1 MNRRFGILL
10 CLALC
15 FVAPNALAQRQPD
28 ADVLRLQEQLQV
40 LDSDPALADLAG
52 LARLKARQA
61 VASLQT
67 ARRSDRAHAL
77 FLANRWVDA
86 AAAAARAE
94 MLQQQ
99 SAQLD
104 RERDQIMLE
113 ASRRD
118 AERARRE
125 ADDLRRQTLAREEEA
140 QRLAEQVEAERLA
153 SQQST
158 ADAEEEARQARK
170 LADARGREAELARKE
185 AELAAAV
192 VADTAAPVGALP
204 PMRRSGSRSIY
215 TLDGSSF
222 ASGRASLTPGARASL
237 QRLAKALPARG
248 TVRIVG
254 YTDSQGEDAANLAL
268 SRQRADAVKASL
280 QSAGIAASRLSA
292 SGKGEADPLADNG
305 TAAGRARNRRV
316 EIVVE

>member
-1 MNRRFGILL
+1 MSRLAAFLL
-10 CLALC
+10 GLVLMFQAS
-15 FVAPNALAQRQPD
+15 ATLAQRAPD
-28 ADVLRLQEQLQV
+28 PDVLRLQEQLQV
-40 LDSDPALADLAG
+40 LDSDPSLAELAG

-67 ARRSDRAHAL
+67 ARRSDREHAL
-77 FLANRWVDA
+77 FLANRWVEA
-86 AAAAARAE
+86 AGAAARAE
-94 MLQQQ
+94 LLQQQ
-99 SAQLD
+99 AAQLD

-153 SQQST
+153 GQQST

-192 VADTAAPVGALP
+192 GSDAAPIGALP

-222 ASGRASLTPGARASL
+222 ASGSPTLTPGARASL

-248 TVRIVG
+248 AVRIVG
-254 YTDSQGEDAANLAL
+254 YTDSQGDAAANLAL

-280 QSAGIAASRLSA
+280 QAAGIAAARLNA
-292 SGKGEADPLADNG
+292 SGKGEADPVADNG

>member
-1 MNRRFGILL
+1 MNRLAACLL
-10 CLALC
+10 GFALL
-15 FVAPNALAQRQPD
+15 VSAATTLAQRAPD
-28 ADVLRLQEQLQV
+28 PDVLRLQEQLQA
-40 LDSDPALADLAG
+40 LDGDPSLAELAG

-67 ARRSDRAHAL
+67 ARRSDREHAL
-77 FLANRWVDA
+77 FLANRWVEA
-86 AAAAARAE
+86 AVASARAE
-94 MLQQQ
+94 LLQQQ
-99 SAQLD
+99 AAQLD

-153 SQQST
+153 SQQTT

-192 VADTAAPVGALP
+192 GSDVAPIGSLP
-204 PMRRSGSRSIY
+204 PMRRNGSRSIY
-215 TLDGSSF
+215 TLDGSAF
-222 ASGRASLTPGARASL
+222 ASGKANLTPGARASL
-237 QRLAKALPARG
+237 QRLAKAMPARG
-248 TVRIVG
+248 SIRIVG
-254 YTDSQGEDAANLAL
+254 YTDSQGDDAANLAL
-268 SRQRADAVKASL
+268 SRQRAEAVKASL
-280 QSAGIAASRLSA
+280 QSAGIAASRLGA
-292 SGKGEADPLADNG
+292 SGKGEADPVADNA

-316 EIVVE
+316 EIAVE

>member
-1 MNRRFGILL
+1 MSRLAACLL
-10 CLALC
+10 GFALLMP
-15 FVAPNALAQRQPD
+15 ASAALAQRAPD
-28 ADVLRLQEQLQV
+28 PDVLRLQEQLQL
-40 LDSDPALADLAG
+40 LDSDPSLAELAG
-52 LARLKARQA
+52 LPRLKARQA
-61 VASLQT
+61 LATLQV
-67 ARRSDRAHAL
+67 ARRSDREQAL
-77 FLANRWVDA
+77 YLANRWVEA
-86 AAAAARAE
+86 ASAAARAE
-94 MLQQQ
+94 LLQQQ
-99 SAQLD
+99 ADQLD

-153 SQQST
+153 SQQTT

-170 LADARGREAELARKE
+170 LADARGREADLARKE

-192 VADTAAPVGALP
+192 GSDSAPIGALP

-215 TLDGSSF
+215 TLDGSAF
-222 ASGRASLTPGARASL
+222 ASGRSSLTPGARASL
-237 QRLAKALPARG
+237 QRLAKALPSRG

-254 YTDSQGEDAANLAL
+254 YTDSQGDDAANLAL
-268 SRQRADAVKASL
+268 SKQRADAVKASL
-280 QSAGIAASRLSA
+280 QSAGVPASRLGA
-292 SGKGEADPLADNG
+292 SGKGEADPVADNT

>member
-1 MNRRFGILL
+1 MSRRFGLL
-10 CLALC
+10 LALAL
-15 FVAPNALAQRQPD
+15 VLPASAVLAQRQPD
-28 ADVLRLQEQLQV
+28 ADVVRLQADLQT
-40 LDSDPALADLAG
+40 LDSDPALAELAG

-61 VASLQT
+61 IATLQT
-67 ARRSDRAHAL
+67 ARRSDREHAL
-77 FLANRWVDA
+77 FLANRWVEA
-86 AAAAARAE
+86 AVAAARAE
-94 MLQQQ
+94 LLLQQ

-153 SQQST
+153 SLQTT

-185 AELAAAV
+185 AELVAAV
-192 VADTAAPVGALP
+192 GADNAPIGALP
-204 PMRRSGSRSIY
+204 PMRRNGSRSIY
-215 TLDGSSF
+215 TLDGSAF

-237 QRLAKALPARG
+237 QSLAKAIPKRG
-248 TVRIVG
+248 AVRIVG
-254 YTDSQGEDAANLAL
+254 YSDSQGDDAANLAL
-268 SRQRADAVKASL
+268 SRQRAEAVKASL
-280 QSAGIAASRLSA
+280 QAAGVGASRLAA
-292 SGKGEADPLADNG
+292 SGKGEADPVADNA